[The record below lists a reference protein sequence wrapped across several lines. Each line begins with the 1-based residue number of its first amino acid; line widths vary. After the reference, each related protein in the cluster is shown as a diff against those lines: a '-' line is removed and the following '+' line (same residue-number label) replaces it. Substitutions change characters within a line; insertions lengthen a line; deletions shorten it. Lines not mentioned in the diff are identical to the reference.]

1 MATVENKSVDVMDA
15 LDMLYDDTYE
25 TPKQEMTSEELQ
37 SLDTIHV
44 KWAPDGA
51 EYIGSYF
58 APYHDVNVYR
68 GTDGKYYSVWFSI
81 GD

>member
-1 MATVENKSVDVMDA
+1 MSNVVNDVMKD
-15 LDMLYDDTYE
+15 LDLLYVEDYE
-25 TPKQEMTSEELQ
+25 TPNNKMSSEELQ

-44 KWAPDGA
+44 KWAPDDA
-51 EYIGSYF
+51 EYLGGYF
-58 APYHDVNVYR
+58 APYHDVSVYR